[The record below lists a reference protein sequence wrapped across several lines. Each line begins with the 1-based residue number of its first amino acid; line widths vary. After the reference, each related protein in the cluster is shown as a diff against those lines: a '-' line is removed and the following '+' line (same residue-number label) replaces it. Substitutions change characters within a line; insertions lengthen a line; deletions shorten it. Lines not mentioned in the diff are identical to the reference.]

1 MLVVPST
8 CFVSSDDSLV
18 RFAMWVRFVG
28 SSWSESRSDYCEW
41 VSLSVKVT
49 GLKMF
54 SFLGKAVKADW
65 VDNLVLLKSSLLS
78 FRFIPF
84 IDLLISSMSLK

>member
-1 MLVVPST
+1 
-8 CFVSSDDSLV
+8 
-18 RFAMWVRFVG
+18 
-28 SSWSESRSDYCEW
+28 
-41 VSLSVKVT
+41 
-49 GLKMF
+49 
-54 SFLGKAVKADW
+54 LGKAVKADW